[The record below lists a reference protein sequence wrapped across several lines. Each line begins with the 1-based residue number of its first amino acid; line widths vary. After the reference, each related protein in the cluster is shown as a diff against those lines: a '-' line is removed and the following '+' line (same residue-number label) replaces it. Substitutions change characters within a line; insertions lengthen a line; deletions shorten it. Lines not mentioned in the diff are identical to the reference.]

1 MANRLH
7 IATDNLLACTQAIAR
22 DQSLISAHQVQ
33 HFALGL
39 RSCYPMAD
47 KEVMV
52 TVVAS
57 IVLPKEKQ
65 VSDISWTTRSPIHV
79 RNDRSIAKRDKIIR
93 STRCATRYSHARA
106 IDSPV
111 TSACLFVA
119 RDCGESRRNVGW
131 QDTCRSRLLAW
142 KMLMTFTTILLC
154 FRKCFERESSSI
166 RLFIWIPLCALNQSC
181 H

>member
-1 MANRLH
+1 M
-7 IATDNLLACTQAIAR
+7 DNLLACIQAIAR
-22 DQSLISAHQVQ
+22 NQSLISAHQVQ
-33 HFALGL
+33 LFALGL

-79 RNDRSIAKRDKIIR
+79 RNDHSIAKQDKIIR

-119 RDCGESRRNVGW
+119 RESHRNVGW
-131 QDTCRSRLLAW
+131 QDTCRSRLFGLKNAYDVYDYLI
-142 KMLMTFTTILLC
+142 MLL
-154 FRKCFERESSSI
+154 
-166 RLFIWIPLCALNQSC
+166 
-181 H
+181 